1 MPAGDIPIGVVQP
14 VQHVL
19 WDADA
24 VVLDAEDERAGLFAG
39 AELYIAVVHVGDAVD
54 YRVLDQRLQYELGH
68 YAVLEPL
75 VNVDL
80 PREAI
85 LEPERLNVQ
94 IFFQQLQLALERD
107 EPVAGDARAQQH
119 GKSGG
124 DGRDLRHAVRHAEPL
139 DAVECI
145 I

>member
-1 MPAGDIPIGVVQP
+1 M
-14 VQHVL
+14 
-19 WDADA
+19 
-24 VVLDAEDERAGLFAG
+24 
-39 AELYIAVVHVGDAVD
+39 D
-54 YRVLDQRLQYELGH
+54 YRVLDQRLQYELGY

-107 EPVAGDARAQQH
+107 EPAAGDARAQQH
-119 GKSGG
+119 GVKA
-124 DGRDLRHAVRHAEPL
+124 RHLRRREIQVLIA
-139 DAVECI
+139 
-145 I
+145 